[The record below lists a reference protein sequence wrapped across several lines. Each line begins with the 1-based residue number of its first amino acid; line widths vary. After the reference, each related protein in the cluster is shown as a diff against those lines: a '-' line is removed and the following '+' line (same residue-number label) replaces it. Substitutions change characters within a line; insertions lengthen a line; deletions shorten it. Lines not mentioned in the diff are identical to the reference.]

1 MKSYNEISS
10 LLLRA
15 RQIAEHLEEDQVRGV
30 APDGIDVD
38 LNTTFSSTTHER
50 TSKDPNNDTSS
61 KSDAVDDAAT
71 EPNSLATLPDARH
84 RLGDDDAA
92 TEPNS
97 LATLSDAHH
106 PFADDDAAT
115 EPDSLAGSA
124 QAYDPFAEEEEDEEH
139 EKQRQLNA
147 DKDNESK
154 MAAPTILRVK
164 L

>member
-1 MKSYNEISS
+1 MKPYNEISNM
-10 LLLRA
+10 LLRA
-15 RQIAEHLEEDQVRGV
+15 RQIAEHLEKDQVIGV
-30 APDGIDVD
+30 APDGTDVD
-38 LNTTFSSTTHER
+38 LDTIFSSTTLER

-71 EPNSLATLPDARH
+71 EPNSLASLPDARH
-84 RLGDDDAA
+84 PLGDDDAA

-97 LATLSDAHH
+97 LATLPDARH

-124 QAYDPFAEEEEDEEH
+124 QSYDPFAEEEDEEH
-139 EKQRQLNA
+139 EKHRPLNA
-147 DKDNESK
+147 DIDNESK